1 MDEKAKKVLDRLRG
15 LCSQR
20 EYCVSDIRSKATA
33 GLDGDQAAAD
43 AVIAS
48 LIADKYIDD
57 LRYASAFAR
66 DKSSIQGW
74 GCAKIR
80 YMLHS
85 KGIASDVVEEA
96 LEEIDGNKA
105 AERLYRLLEVKFR
118 SLKDDP
124 QCRMKMLRYGLG
136 RGYGYEEVNDCIT
149 GLVSGTER

>member
-1 MDEKAKKVLDRLRG
+1 MDDKAKKVLDRLRG
-15 LCSQR
+15 LCSRR
-20 EYCVSDIRSKATA
+20 EYCVSDIRSKALA
-33 GLDGDQAAAD
+33 GLDGDPAAAD
-43 AVIAS
+43 AVVAS
-48 LIADKYIDD
+48 LTADKYVDD

-74 GCAKIR
+74 GCTKIR
-80 YMLHS
+80 YMLRS
-85 KGIASDVVEEA
+85 KGIASDVVKEA

-136 RGYGYEEVNDCIT
+136 RGYDYEEVNDCIT
-149 GLVSGTER
+149 GLMSGAER

>member
-1 MDEKAKKVLDRLRG
+1 MLR
-15 LCSQR
+15 
-20 EYCVSDIRSKATA
+20 
-33 GLDGDQAAAD
+33 
-43 AVIAS
+43 
-48 LIADKYIDD
+48 
-57 LRYASAFAR
+57 
-66 DKSSIQGW
+66 
-74 GCAKIR
+74 
-80 YMLHS
+80 S

-136 RGYGYEEVNDCIT
+136 RGYGYEEVNDCIA